1 METISLSGS
10 KFNWLRL
17 EIGTLL
23 QAVKSKHKQRV
34 LRMLDFILG
43 ILVLKLLINDAF
55 KIVPK
60 VSIQVLIIA
69 IPTNNRIENN

>member
-23 QAVKSKHKQRV
+23 QAVKSKHRLMVFK
-34 LRMLDFILG
+34 MLDFILG
-43 ILVLKLLINDAF
+43 ILVLKLFIKNAF
-55 KIVPK
+55 KIMPK

-69 IPTNNRIENN
+69 IPTNNRIRNN